1 MLGYF
6 VNMRA
11 EQQAQEQIAKADEL
25 YNAGN
30 RAEAVAIYKET
41 FPHAQRGSRGRM
53 VARIIGCALESGD
66 KAEADQWVRRAVDDN
81 LPIAEYDQAAGQ
93 AVADAKQAIEV
104 ERERKRQEAEE
115 HDRLETERRQREAEE
130 RKRQAELNP
139 KKTPPSATPT
149 KSPIVSEDRP
159 DKTPAKS
166 KYIPGLQPVDVY
178 LNFTN
183 KGFTLTK
190 DLGGRDELSGGVVN
204 FWYCEETTSQS
215 QSRVTVMGPSATQV
229 ESVHAMFTYS
239 GSSASDTDKHA
250 RDFLAYV
257 ATLPYDNARPAD
269 AKVWV
274 QSNIGK
280 NAKTTIGGVSFELFA
295 NAPRARIL
303 LLQVASEVLG
313 KPAFDVPSLIGKSI
327 DEVRGVLGKPDDREP
342 EPTKLQL
349 QIGVDEWFNSY
360 EKDGQELMVTFNPRN
375 RVVIDFFLTGDSKA
389 VLMQIANL
397 REGDSAYRVEVIQ
410 AINAPG
416 QITGIKVVPIR
427 QSSTMR
433 IEMQIEQKGVPAPP
447 TTENKSVAK
456 PMRTWTDTSGQFSV
470 TASFAGYAFGKVK
483 LRKEDGSV
491 IEVEFAKL
499 SLADQDYVERFR

>member
-1 MLGYF
+1 VLGYF

-25 YNAGN
+25 YNAGS

-53 VARIIGCALESGD
+53 VARIVGYALESGD
-66 KAEADQWVRRAVDDN
+66 KAAADQWVRRAVDDD

-93 AVADAKQAIEV
+93 AVADAKQAIEA
-104 ERERKRQEAEE
+104 ERERKRIEA
-115 HDRLETERRQREAEE
+115 ERRQREA
-130 RKRQAELNP
+130 
-139 KKTPPSATPT
+139 
-149 KSPIVSEDRP
+149 
-159 DKTPAKS
+159 
-166 KYIPGLQPVDVY
+166 
-178 LNFTN
+178 
-183 KGFTLTK
+183 
-190 DLGGRDELSGGVVN
+190 
-204 FWYCEETTSQS
+204 
-215 QSRVTVMGPSATQV
+215 
-229 ESVHAMFTYS
+229 
-239 GSSASDTDKHA
+239 
-250 RDFLAYV
+250 
-257 ATLPYDNARPAD
+257 
-269 AKVWV
+269 
-274 QSNIGK
+274 
-280 NAKTTIGGVSFELFA
+280 
-295 NAPRARIL
+295 
-303 LLQVASEVLG
+303 QVASEVLG

-349 QIGVDEWFNSY
+349 QIGVDEWINSY

-375 RVVIDFFLTGDSKA
+375 RVVIDFFLEGDSKA

-447 TTENKSVAK
+447 TSENKSVAK

-499 SLADQDYVERFR
+499 SLADQGYVNSFR